1 LSPGPELPGPPP
13 TLFCPG
19 LHWVSPGPGG
29 AARAGAAAPST
40 NTDAAATAAPNVLI
54 LPMSRLAF
62 YGSPDVET
70 GPTGHSLIERS
81 ARSVIRPRLLGSRL
95 GNNHSIDTVIAVRPT
110 HRQGETS
117 RCLTSGCI
125 WSQSRP
131 HRRPHRTTIRKQM
144 PSSLVKASGG
154 ITQRAGSN
162 HFGPVLL
169 RVSRLLTP
177 TQAAGYQKALSSVV

>member
-1 LSPGPELPGPPP
+1 LRGAPCLSPGPELPGPPP

-95 GNNHSIDTVIAVRPT
+95 GNNHSIDTAIAVRPT

-131 HRRPHRTTIRKQM
+131 QS
-144 PSSLVKASGG
+144 PSTSDDDKKANAILTGQSIGRDHTAGWFESFRSGA
-154 ITQRAGSN
+154 IARE
-162 HFGPVLL
+162 
-169 RVSRLLTP
+169 
-177 TQAAGYQKALSSVV
+177 